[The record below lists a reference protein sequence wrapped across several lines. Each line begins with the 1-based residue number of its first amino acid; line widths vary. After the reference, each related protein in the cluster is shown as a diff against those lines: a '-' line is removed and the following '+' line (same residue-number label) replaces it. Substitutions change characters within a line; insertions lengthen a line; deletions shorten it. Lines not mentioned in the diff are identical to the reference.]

1 MIKRLR
7 WLAFLPLSAWI
18 SWAQASIDRVD
29 PPNWWVGMA
38 ESRLQLMLYGTDIA
52 SYSVT
57 SDSPALTIAAVTRGD
72 SSNYLFVDL
81 LIADHATAG
90 DHPLTLTSADSEAL
104 TLNYRLSRRAPDS
117 ADREGF
123 SARDAVYLIVP
134 DRFSNADA
142 DNDEVEGLHEG
153 MDWQHP
159 YGRHGGDLQGIIEHL
174 DYIERLGMTQIWMTP
189 ILENNQRDSSYHGY
203 AATDLY
209 RVDPRFGSNDD
220 YRELVASA
228 AKKGIGVIHDFVPN
242 HIGSEHPWMMDLPSH
257 DWVNHGGQYAP
268 TNHRRE
274 AHQDPYASRT
284 DTLDMTSG
292 WFVPTMPDLNHGNPM
307 VSTYLI
313 QNVIWWIETTG
324 LSGLRVDTWPYNDK
338 PFLREFTDRVLS
350 EYPGLSIVGEEWSL
364 NPAIVAYWQRGKENP
379 DGYNSGAPQMM
390 DFPLQAAI
398 REAVTE
404 EENWNTG
411 LVKLYQTLAN
421 DFLYADPMNLMLI
434 ADNHD
439 MGRLYHG
446 VGEDLDRYKM
456 AMIFLATTRG
466 IPQMLYGTELAMSN
480 PANESHGLIRSD
492 FPGGWP
498 NDRVNAFSGRGLEG
512 DAKDAQEF
520 IRKLFT
526 WRKSASAIHTGKLLH
541 FAPKN
546 GIYVYFRTNEEQR
559 VMVVM
564 NNGSNDMHLDSSQ
577 YAEGVGDAT
586 AAINVMSGA
595 RHNLAGRLLIPAK
608 TAQVFELR

>member
-7 WLAFLPLSAWI
+7 WLVFLPLSASI
-18 SWAQASIDRVD
+18 SWAQASVDRVD

-52 SYSVT
+52 GYAVT
-57 SDSPALTIAAVTRGD
+57 SDSPALTVEAVTRGD

-81 LIADHATAG
+81 VIADNAQAG
-90 DHPLTLTSADSEAL
+90 DYPLTLTSSDSEAL
-104 TLNYRLSRRAPDS
+104 TLTYRLSERTPES
-117 ADREGF
+117 SDREGF

-134 DRFSNADA
+134 DRFSNADP
-142 DNDEVEGLHEG
+142 DNDEVDGLHEG

-228 AKKGIGVIHDFVPN
+228 AKKGIGIIHDFVPN

-338 PFLREFTDRVLS
+338 PFLKEFTDRVLS
-350 EYPGLSIVGEEWSL
+350 EY
-364 NPAIVAYWQRGKENP
+364 
-379 DGYNSGAPQMM
+379 
-390 DFPLQAAI
+390 
-398 REAVTE
+398 
-404 EENWNTG
+404 
-411 LVKLYQTLAN
+411 
-421 DFLYADPMNLMLI
+421 
-434 ADNHD
+434 
-439 MGRLYHG
+439 
-446 VGEDLDRYKM
+446 
-456 AMIFLATTRG
+456 TR
-466 IPQMLYGTELAMSN
+466 A
-480 PANESHGLIRSD
+480 
-492 FPGGWP
+492 
-498 NDRVNAFSGRGLEG
+498 
-512 DAKDAQEF
+512 
-520 IRKLFT
+520 
-526 WRKSASAIHTGKLLH
+526 
-541 FAPKN
+541 
-546 GIYVYFRTNEEQR
+546 
-559 VMVVM
+559 
-564 NNGSNDMHLDSSQ
+564 
-577 YAEGVGDAT
+577 
-586 AAINVMSGA
+586 
-595 RHNLAGRLLIPAK
+595 
-608 TAQVFELR
+608 